1 MKMFRP
7 ALAGVL
13 PAFVL
18 LVCTQLNARAA
29 WVPPPPDMQS
39 WFTGDDTVNDHIWQ
53 LVGTLY
59 NGATYATAKI
69 AVPFQSRQLFF
80 EDRVAY

>member
-18 LVCTQLNARAA
+18 LVCVQLNARAA
-29 WVPPPPDMQS
+29 CTPPPPEMQS
-39 WFTGDDTVNDHIWQ
+39 WFTGDDTVNHHIW
-53 LVGTLY
+53 LPLGALSNYGTHPTADVAEAIRIK
-59 NGATYATAKI
+59 AT
-69 AVPFQSRQLFF
+69 LL
-80 EDRVAY
+80 